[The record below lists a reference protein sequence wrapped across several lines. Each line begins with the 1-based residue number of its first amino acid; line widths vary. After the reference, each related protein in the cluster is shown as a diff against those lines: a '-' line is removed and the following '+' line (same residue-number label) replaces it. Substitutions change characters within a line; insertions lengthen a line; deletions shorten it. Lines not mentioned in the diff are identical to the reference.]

1 MQAALDDFVFDKV
14 VIAIERTTY
23 TGDRKVSPETR
34 LVCDLTLGGFDRL
47 KLAIYLE
54 EIFDIE
60 LSDEVSEQ
68 FATVADIV
76 KYIGGHYFQDVES
89 FRLATVG

>member
-1 MQAALDDFVFDKV
+1 MEAALDDFVFDKV
-14 VIAIERTTY
+14 VLAIERATRI
-23 TGDRKVSPETR
+23 GDRNVAPETR
-34 LVCDLTLGGFDRL
+34 LVCDLTLGWFGRL

-60 LSDEVSEQ
+60 LSNEVLEQ

-76 KYIGGHYFQDVES
+76 KCISRNYFQDIAS

>member
-1 MQAALDDFVFDKV
+1 MEAALDDFVFDKV
-14 VIAIERTTY
+14 ILAIEKATRI
-23 TGDRKVSPETR
+23 GDRNVAPENR
-34 LVCDLTLGGFDRL
+34 LVCDLNLGWFGRL

-54 EIFDIE
+54 EIFDVE
-60 LSDEVSEQ
+60 LSNEVLEQ

-76 KYIGGHYFQDVES
+76 KYIGRHSFQDVES

>member
-1 MQAALDDFVFDKV
+1 MQAALNDFVFDKV
-14 VIAIERTTY
+14 VLAIRRATRI
-23 TGDRKVSPETR
+23 GDRKVVPETR
-34 LVCDLTLGGFDRL
+34 LAYDLTLGGFDRL

-54 EIFDIE
+54 ESFDVE
-60 LSDEVSEQ
+60 LSNEVLEH

-76 KYIGGHYFQDVES
+76 KYIGRHYFQDIES

>member
-1 MQAALDDFVFDKV
+1 MQAALEDFVFDRV
-14 VIAIERTTY
+14 VLAIERATY
-23 TGDRKVSPETR
+23 VGDRKVALETR

-47 KLAIYLE
+47 KLAVYLE

-60 LSDEVSEQ
+60 LSDEVLER

-76 KYIGGHYFQDVES
+76 KHVGRHYFQDVES
-89 FRLATVG
+89 FEQA

>member
-14 VIAIERTTY
+14 VLAIERAICI
-23 TGDRKVSPETR
+23 GDRKVAPETR
-34 LVCDLTLGGFDRL
+34 LVCDLTLRGFDRL
-47 KLAIYLE
+47 KLAVYLE

-76 KYIGGHYFQDVES
+76 RYVGRHYFQDVES
-89 FRLATVG
+89 FRLVTVG

>member
-1 MQAALDDFVFDKV
+1 MQAALEDLVFEKV
-14 VIAIERTTY
+14 VLAIERTTFI
-23 TGDRKVSPETR
+23 GDRKVAPETR
-34 LVCDLTLGGFDRL
+34 LVCDLTLGGFNRL

-76 KYIGGHYFQDVES
+76 KHIGRHCLQDVES
-89 FRLATVG
+89 LRLATVG